1 MTLTKETKLTLLYI
15 SIAFLF
21 SVLMRLIWIYQF
33 YGYEPFMFHG
43 QFMINTNDGYIWA
56 EGARDLLSGSSTNPD
71 AQNFYD
77 TFHQYNDLSPV
88 SSAAS
93 QLTAFF
99 AYLLPFS
106 FESVIFYMPMFLGS
120 LVVVPIILIAK
131 NLKNLEMG
139 FIAALLASIAWS
151 YYNRTMVGYYDTD
164 MLNIVLPVLLLW
176 SIIWAI
182 NTNQD
187 RYLIIT
193 ALDILVY
200 RWWYPQSY
208 ALEFSFF
215 SLILLYTLIYDRKNL
230 YNYKLL
236 AIMMFAMMNI
246 DGFIRLPIVIGI
258 YYLFKFEQV
267 QKYVYH
273 ILGLAVFGFFLSG
286 GFNPIWGKLQPY
298 VFGNEV
304 DVATKGFK
312 LHFYAVMQTV
322 REAGK
327 IPFETFANR
336 ISGHTI
342 VFFFS
347 LIGYGWLSYRHK
359 SMLLGLPLVGL
370 GFLAWFGGLRFTI
383 YAVPVL
389 ALGMGFLI
397 TELSRVAFYKGE
409 AKATHPNGNNGRAAL
424 AVSKIVMILLTLAV
438 LSPNIK
444 HIIEYKVPTVFTHN
458 EVKVLDRL
466 SKSVSREDY
475 VVSWWDYGYPIRYY
489 SDVKTLV
496 DGGKHGGSVNFPV
509 SYILTNSQEK
519 AAKMARLD
527 VEYTEKTFAFQKEH
541 KQEIVDKN
549 LTIFSN
555 IEQMTKEYGY
565 DDTND
570 FLLSLETDIKL
581 PKKTRDIYL
590 YLPFRMLNIYPT
602 VKVFSNLDL
611 MSGMKYKRPFFYMS
625 KNYKQVKNILHLGNG
640 ISLNLQTKELSL
652 GSKKVKIR
660 RFVTTV
666 YDREQ
671 KLRKKVDLIDFSSNI
686 SLIYMKNYN
695 TFLVLD
701 EATYNS
707 LFIQLMVLEEYDK
720 NLFEAVE
727 LTPHAKVYKLKI

>member
-1 MTLTKETKLTLLYI
+1 MNSLTKETKLTLVYI
-15 SIAFLF
+15 LVAFTF
-21 SVLMRLIWIYQF
+21 SVLMRLIWVYQF
-33 YGYEPFMFHG
+33 SGYEPFIFNDE
-43 QFMINTNDGYIWA
+43 FMINTNDGYIWA
-56 EGARDLLSGSSTNPD
+56 EGARDLLSGTSTNPS
-71 AQNFYD
+71 AENFYD
-77 TFHQYNDLSPV
+77 KFHQFNDLSPV

-99 AYLLPFS
+99 AYILPFS
-106 FESVIFYMPMFLGS
+106 FESVILYMPIFLSS
-120 LVVVPIILIAK
+120 LVVIPIILIAK
-131 NLKNLEMG
+131 SLKNLEMG
-139 FIAALLASIAWS
+139 FIAALFASITWS

-164 MLNIVLPVLLLW
+164 MLNIVLPVFLLW

-187 RYLIIT
+187 KYLLFT

-230 YNYKLL
+230 YNYKLM

-246 DGFIRLPIVIGI
+246 DGFIRLPIVVSLF
-258 YYLFKFEQV
+258 YLFKQEKIQN
-267 QKYVYH
+267 YVYH
-273 ILGLAVFGFFLSG
+273 ILGFATIGFFLSG
-286 GFNPIWGKLQPY
+286 GFNPIWAQLDGYIFSRDMKVGDDGL
-298 VFGNEV
+298 G
-304 DVATKGFK
+304 

-327 IPFETFANR
+327 IPFDTFANR
-336 ISGHTI
+336 ISGHT
-342 VFFFS
+342 VTFLLS
-347 LIGYGWLSYRHK
+347 LVGYAWLSYKHRI
-359 SMLLGLPLVGL
+359 MMFGLPLVGL

-389 ALGMGFLI
+389 ALGIAFLI
-397 TELSRVAFYKGE
+397 TESIRYITDK
-409 AKATHPNGNNGRAAL
+409 
-424 AVSKIVMILLTLAV
+424 KIVKYIAYLMFSIAILA
-438 LSPNIK
+438 PNIK
-444 HIIEYKVPTVFTHN
+444 HIIDYKVPTVFNQN
-458 EVKVLDRL
+458 EVKVLDNL
-466 SKSVSREDY
+466 GKKASMEDY
-475 VVSWWDYGYPIRYY
+475 VISWWDYGYPIRYY

-496 DGGKHGGSVNFPV
+496 DGGKHSGSVNFPV
-509 SYILTNSQEK
+509 SFVLTNSQDV

-541 KQEIVDKN
+541 KEEIIDKN

-555 IEQMTKEYGY
+555 IEQMTKDYGY

-570 FLLSLETDIKL
+570 FILSLETDIEL

-611 MSGMKYKRPFFYMS
+611 MNGSKFKRPLFYMS
-625 KNYKQVKNILHLGNG
+625 NNYKQTKNILDLGRG
-640 ISLNLQTKELSL
+640 VTLDLNSKILSL
-652 GSKKVKIR
+652 GGSKKKIR
-660 RFVTTV
+660 RFVTTL
-666 YDREQ
+666 YDKNK
-671 KLRKKVDLIDFSSNI
+671 KLRKNVDLIDFSSNI
-686 SLIYMKNYN
+686 SVIYMKNYN
-695 TFLVLD
+695 TFLVVD
-701 EATYNS
+701 EDTYNS
-707 LFIQLMVLEEYDK
+707 LYIQLMVLEEYDK